1 VLFDLQ
7 SPGRRRVVR
16 VVFGALAAIFAISF
30 VFLGVGTGGGGFSLS
45 DLLGTGGGGSSSNAF
60 SDQINAQEKLVAA
73 NPANTSARASLV
85 RLHYSAA
92 VQNVN
97 SDGTFT
103 SDGQQQLNETV
114 DSWNKYVRASN
125 GKPDPGTAAVAVQ
138 AFDALGV
145 VSFQEARS
153 ATSTADALQSINTA
167 VASWKGAADA
177 QQVLVNERP
186 TSPSYVKLAY
196 YRYLSGDIAAGDA
209 AAAQAKK
216 TAKGSEASQIDQ
228 QLTPIKQLGTQL
240 QSAIKQLNKQQQ
252 AAQGAAGGA
261 ATGGATGGGNP
272 LGGIGSGLSGTG
284 LSGGQ

>member
-1 VLFDLQ
+1 MLFDLQ

-16 VVFGALAAIFAISF
+16 VVFGGLAVVFALSF
-30 VFLGVGTGGGGFSLS
+30 VFLGVGTGGGGFSIS
-45 DLLGTGGGGSSSNAF
+45 DLLGTGGGGNASNAF
-60 SDQINAQEKLVAA
+60 NDQISAQEKLVAA
-73 NPANTSARASLV
+73 DPANTAARASLV
-85 RLHYSAA
+85 KLHYSAA

-103 SDGQQQLNETV
+103 SDGQQQLNQTV
-114 DSWNKYVRASN
+114 DSWNKYVKASN

-153 ATSTADALQSINTA
+153 ATSTTDALQAITTA

-216 TAKGSEASQIDQ
+216 TAKGSQASQIDQ
-228 QLTPIKQLGTQL
+228 QLNPIKQLGTQL
-240 QSAIKQLNKQQQ
+240 QTAIKQLNQQQQQ
-252 AAQGAAGGA
+252 AAQGAAGAG
-261 ATGGATGGGNP
+261 GGATGGGNP
-272 LGGIGSGLSGTG
+272 LGGLGGGVGGTG

>member
-1 VLFDLQ
+1 VLFDLT

-16 VVFGALAAIFAISF
+16 ITFGALAAIFAISF

-45 DLLGTGGGGSSSNAF
+45 DLLGTGGGGDASSAF
-60 SDQINAQEKLVAA
+60 DDQISAAEKQVQV
-73 NPANTSARASLV
+73 NPADTAARASLV
-85 RLHYSAA
+85 KLHYSAA
-92 VQNVN
+92 VQNRN

-103 SDGQQQLNETV
+103 SDGQQQLNQTA
-114 DSWNKYVRASN
+114 DAWNKYVKATN

-138 AFDALGV
+138 AFDVLGV
-145 VSFQEARS
+145 VSFQQARTAS
-153 ATSTADALQSINTA
+153 STTDALQDVNTA

-177 QQVLVNERP
+177 QQVLVEQRP
-186 TSPSYVKLAY
+186 ASSSYVKLAY

-228 QLTPIKQLGTQL
+228 QLNPIKQLGTQL
-240 QSAIKQLNKQQQ
+240 QTAIKQLNKQQQ
-252 AAQGAAGGA
+252 AVQGGGGGAAAGGA
-261 ATGGATGGGNP
+261 AGGNP
-272 LGGIGSGLSGTG
+272 LGGVGAGLGGTG